1 MITEIRGVQFEN
13 KGAELMLHAVVQ
25 KMSEWNE
32 KNIVAIRPKVGSFRQ
47 RSPLGLY
54 QLLWSDKKFPLIGSS
69 LNSFLNLIPQ
79 KTKNSF
85 GLVTY
90 SQIDAVLDASG
101 FNYSD
106 QWGAEKSAVMAN
118 LAKKCRKEGKKV
130 ILLPQAF
137 GPFENTQVK
146 KAFIEVVKNTDLIFA
161 REAISYKYLMELG
174 IESSH
179 IKIAPDFTNLV
190 KGTVP
195 DYFDTSFK
203 RACIIPNIRMTD
215 KTSEEV
221 KNRYI
226 YFLETCAKIFL
237 EKELKPFILV
247 HDTEDSGLAF
257 RIQKKF
263 GESLEIISE
272 RNPLYIKGIL
282 GNCYAVVS
290 SRFHGLINALSQGI
304 PSIAS
309 GWSHK
314 YQMLLKDYNC
324 PECLIASISSEEE
337 IKQKIDL
344 ITDEPNRSLLLERLE
359 YASQEQKKLTSNMW
373 EEIYNLLSN

>member
-1 MITEIRGVQFEN
+1 MITEIRGVEFDN

-25 KMSEWNE
+25 KMSEWND
-32 KNIVAIRPKVGSFRQ
+32 KNIVAIRPKIGSFRQ

-54 QLLWSDKKFPLIGSS
+54 QLIWSDKKFPLFGSS
-69 LNSFLNLIPQ
+69 LNSLLNLIPE

-90 SQIDAVLDASG
+90 SQIDVVLDASG
-101 FNYSD
+101 FTYSD
-106 QWGAEKSAVMAN
+106 QWGSKKSQVMAD

-130 ILLPQAF
+130 ILMPQAF
-137 GPFENTQVK
+137 GPFENPQVK

-226 YFLETCAKIFL
+226 YFLETCADILFQ
-237 EKELKPFILV
+237 KELKPFILV
-247 HDTEDSGLAF
+247 HDTEDSSLAF
-257 RIQKKF
+257 RIQEKF
-263 GESLEIISE
+263 GNSLEIISE
-272 RNPLYIKGIL
+272 SNPLYIKGIL

-304 PSIAS
+304 PCVAT

-314 YQMLLKDYNC
+314 YQMLLEDYNC
-324 PECLIASISSEEE
+324 PECLIDSVSSKDE
-337 IKQKIDL
+337 IKQKINM
-344 ITDEPNRSLLLERLE
+344 ITDEPHRSLLLKKLE
-359 YASQEQKKLTSNMW
+359 VASIEQKKLVSNMW
-373 EEIYNLLSN
+373 DEIYNILSN